1 MLQCLQKAWHFRR
14 SKPKPFFHLER
25 NVTTNVC
32 MHYACWITRQHCPHW
47 TEDIQYQSNM
57 PRALGFGL
65 RRYTVFVAC
74 QSIGAAE
81 NNKFFPFMQTPSKT
95 SHILSAPSDQK
106 STMPLCCNFHHGI
119 SVPACDNKCNCK
131 LYTCINAL
139 HFRRTMVWQCFLT

>member
-65 RRYTVFVAC
+65 RRYTFLWHVKVLV
-74 QSIGAAE
+74 QL
-81 NNKFFPFMQTPSKT
+81 KT
-95 SHILSAPSDQK
+95 
-106 STMPLCCNFHHGI
+106 
-119 SVPACDNKCNCK
+119 
-131 LYTCINAL
+131 INAFLSCKHPVRL
-139 HFRRTMVWQCFLT
+139 HTSWVLLQTRNLPCPYAAIFTMAFQCQHVITNATANFIHALMLCISGGPWYDNVF